1 MHRVLLIDDDAELT
15 GMLSQY
21 LTSEGFECHVAL
33 TGADG
38 MRTAAQADFDTIVL
52 DIMLPDVD
60 GIELLRRLREAN
72 HVPIIMLS
80 AKGSNVDRVLGLESG
95 ADDYVAKPF
104 YPPELVARL
113 KAIIRRG
120 TRGDHPTVS
129 LTLAHLVLNNDRR
142 EAHWRGTPLYLT
154 VSEFNIMAALMRAGE
169 NVATKDALSEMVLGR
184 RRASYD
190 RSVDVHIS
198 NLRRKL
204 VTIGGE
210 LEIETV
216 RGIGY
221 RMKIDS

>member
-15 GMLSQY
+15 SMLSQY
-21 LTSEGFECHVAL
+21 LTSAGFHCQFAL
-33 TGADG
+33 TGKDG
-38 MRTAAQADFDTIVL
+38 LRAAAQAEFDTIVL
-52 DIMLPDVD
+52 DIMLPDID
-60 GIELLRRLREAN
+60 GIELLRRLRKAN
-72 HVPIIMLS
+72 QIPIIMLS
-80 AKGSNVDRVLGLESG
+80 AKGSNIDRVLGLESG

-120 TRGDHPTVS
+120 AAGDHQTVS
-129 LTLAHLVLNNDRR
+129 LTLAHLVLNSDRR
-142 EAHWRGTPLYLT
+142 EAHWRGTPLSLT

-204 VTIGGE
+204 VSIGGE

-221 RMKIDS
+221 RMKIAS

>member
-21 LTSEGFECHVAL
+21 LTSEGYECHVAL
-33 TGADG
+33 TGKSGIQA
-38 MRTAAQADFDTIVL
+38 AAQKNFDAIIL
-52 DIMLPDVD
+52 DIMLPDSN
-60 GIELLRRLREAN
+60 GIELLQRMRKADS
-72 HVPIIMLS
+72 VPIIMLS

-104 YPPELVARL
+104 HPPELVARL

-120 TRGDHPTVS
+120 AAVGHPSKTLTR
-129 LTLAHLVLNNDRR
+129 AHLVLNPDRR
-142 EAHWRGTPLYLT
+142 EAQWRGIPLSLT
-154 VSEFNIMAALMRAGE
+154 LSEFNIMAALMRSKE
-169 NVATKDALSEMVLGR
+169 NVTTKDSLSEMVLGR

-204 VTIGGE
+204 VAIGDE

-221 RMKIDS
+221 RIKISP